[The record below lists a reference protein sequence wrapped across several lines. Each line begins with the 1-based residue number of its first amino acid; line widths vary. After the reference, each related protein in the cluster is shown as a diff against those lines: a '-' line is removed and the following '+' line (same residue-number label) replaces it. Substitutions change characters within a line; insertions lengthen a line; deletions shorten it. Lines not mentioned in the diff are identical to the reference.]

1 MSLYETQ
8 FQNALFLLIIAVADL
23 GFLRGGRANSRGEGG
38 HQHTILPNF
47 LKKLHEIE
55 RIWAP
60 RGVRPSRPAYTL
72 YEEHAILT
80 DPKTVLQWLYLI
92 IFFKVQSEFSV

>member
-1 MSLYETQ
+1 MGGLT
-8 FQNALFLLIIAVADL
+8 L
-23 GFLRGGRANSRGEGG
+23 GGGGG
-38 HQHTILPNF
+38 TNIRFCQIFSKNCMK
-47 LKKLHEIE
+47 LKEFE
-55 RIWAP
+55 PP
-60 RGVRPSRPAYTL
+60 RGVRVSHPAYTL